1 MKRTTTKVFDL
12 LPSLQQREESLAPA
26 AFLPAVPVRLEVE
39 DGPATYAIVDTAAKI
54 SMASRQ
60 LIMAGPNTPI
70 AGSIRMKGV
79 GGQDTVAQIVKTSL
93 MLCDTDFSPWLQL
106 MDVPFALVS
115 EQEKEGADLV
125 LGFDSCLARLRLT
138 IDYRRRQL
146 RVSAPVCMLVGQE
159 RKASSPLPSR
169 IIEAERLLALGSY
182 EAAVALAMAGV
193 EEIVAEFIRDIPTG
207 SNRVHQLEHSTT
219 TILDAQRR
227 QLFRQLSAIRNRAV
241 HGPHTPQVS
250 AAEARTAIQA
260 AQELTNWIQSE
271 HGAKRTE
278 HMP

>member
-54 SMASRQ
+54 STASKQ
-60 LIMAGPNTPI
+60 LIRAGPNTPI
-70 AGSIRMKGV
+70 GGSIRMKGV
-79 GGQDTVAQIVKTSL
+79 AGQDTVAQIVKTSL

-106 MDVPFALVS
+106 MDVPFALVP
-115 EQEKEGADLV
+115 EQEQEGADLV

-138 IDYRRRQL
+138 IDYPRRQL
-146 RVSAPVCMLVGQE
+146 RVSAPVCMLVVQE

-193 EEIVAEFIRDIPTG
+193 EEIVAEFTRDIPVG
-207 SNRVHQLEHSTT
+207 SNWVRQLEHSTT
-219 TILDAQRR
+219 TILDEQRR
-227 QLFRQLSAIRNRAV
+227 QLFRQLYAIRSRAV
-241 HGPHTPQVS
+241 HGPHIPQVS
-250 AAEARTAIQA
+250 AAEARTAIRA
-260 AQELTNWIQSE
+260 AQELANWLQSE
-271 HGAKRTE
+271 HGAKRA
-278 HMP
+278 

>member
-26 AFLPAVPVRLEVE
+26 AFLPAVPVRVEVE

-54 SMASRQ
+54 SVASKQ
-60 LIMAGPNTPI
+60 LVRACPNTPI
-70 AGSIRMKGV
+70 GGSMRMKGL
-79 GGQDTVAQIVKTSL
+79 GSQDTVVQIVKTSL
-93 MLCDTDFSPWLQL
+93 ILCDTEFSPWLRL
-106 MDVPFALVS
+106 MDVPFALVP

-138 IDYRRRQL
+138 IDYPRRQL
-146 RVSAPVCMLVGQE
+146 RVSAPVSMLVVQE

-193 EEIVAEFIRDIPTG
+193 EEIVAESARNIPMG
-207 SNRVHQLEHSTT
+207 SNWVRQLERSTT
-219 TILDAQRR
+219 TILDEQRR
-227 QLFRQLSAIRNRAV
+227 QLFQQLSAIRNRAV

-250 AAEARTAIQA
+250 AAEARTAIRA
-260 AQELTNWIQSE
+260 AQELANWLQSE
-271 HGAKRTE
+271 HGAKRA
-278 HMP
+278 